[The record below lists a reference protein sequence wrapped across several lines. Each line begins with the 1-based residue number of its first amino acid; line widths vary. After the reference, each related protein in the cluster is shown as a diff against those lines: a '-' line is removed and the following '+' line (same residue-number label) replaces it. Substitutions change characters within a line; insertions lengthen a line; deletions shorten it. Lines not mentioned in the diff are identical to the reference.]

1 VLRKAKRGQRA
12 YLKQTQAA
20 GALAARQPDVG
31 WHETLAA
38 NGAGWAPPG
47 APQAPSTPVAATA
60 ATETPAVQTE
70 FLRVLEV
77 VTRMCDH
84 VIEYIEADRAERQ
97 LLVESLASM
106 VQTLAEI
113 SAANTVTIPTPTPV
127 PTPVPTPIPA
137 PPAPPRE
144 RVLGGSM
151 PAGPE
156 PIPWRDT
163 DPLIDLREPEPFG
176 NGHEPEIFID
186 LREPEPFGNGHEPEI
201 FIDLTRPDLDDEMT
215 TPGPSQR
222 TAVEV
227 RCRFGEGERWVGGFE
242 IVDVLSTDDAWK
254 YRLRRQRDGAI
265 LPQLFDAASI
275 RHIETFEELVAP
287 DDKRWSRL

>member
-1 VLRKAKRGQRA
+1 MRKKAKKRA
-12 YLKQTQAA
+12 RRAAEQQAQAA
-20 GALAARQPDVG
+20 SALAAAHTEAG
-31 WHETLAA
+31 WHALATD
-38 NGAGWAPPG
+38 GGGSTPPG
-47 APQAPSTPVAATA
+47 APLTPSAPPAPTPN
-60 ATETPAVQTE
+60 ATESPAVQAE

-97 LLVESLASM
+97 LLVETLASM
-106 VQTLAEI
+106 VHTLGEI
-113 SAANTVTIPTPTPV
+113 STANATAIA
-127 PTPVPTPIPA
+127 PA
-137 PPAPPRE
+137 PARE
-144 RVLGGSM
+144 RVVGGSM

-163 DPLIDLREPEPFG
+163 DPLIDLREHEPIG
-176 NGHEPEIFID
+176 NGHEPEV
-186 LREPEPFGNGHEPEI
+186 
-201 FIDLTRPDLDDEMT
+201 FIDLTREELDEQPT
-215 TPGPSQR
+215 TEPGPSHR
-222 TAVEV
+222 TPVEV

-275 RHIETFEELVAP
+275 RHIETFEELVTP

>member
-1 VLRKAKRGQRA
+1 MLRKAKKGQRA

-20 GALAARQPDVG
+20 GALAARQPDAG
-31 WHETLAA
+31 WHALAA
-38 NGAGWAPPG
+38 NGTGWAPPG
-47 APQAPSTPVAATA
+47 APQAPGTPAAATA
-60 ATETPAVQTE
+60 ATVATETPAIQTE

-97 LLVESLASM
+97 LLVESLSSM

-113 SAANTVTIPTPTPV
+113 SAANTAPITAPT
-127 PTPVPTPIPA
+127 TPIPA
-137 PPAPPRE
+137 SIQGPPAPPRE

-156 PIPWRDT
+156 PIPWRDA
-163 DPLIDLREPEPFG
+163 DPLIDLREPEP
-176 NGHEPEIFID
+176 
-186 LREPEPFGNGHEPEI
+186 LGNGHEPEI
-201 FIDLTRPDLDDEMT
+201 FIDLTQPDLDDETT
-215 TPGPSQR
+215 TPGPSHH

-275 RHIETFEELVAP
+275 RHIETFEELVTP

>member
-1 VLRKAKRGQRA
+1 VLRKAKKGQRA

-20 GALAARQPDVG
+20 GALAARQPDAG
-31 WHETLAA
+31 WHALAA
-38 NGAGWAPPG
+38 NGTGWAPPG
-47 APQAPSTPVAATA
+47 APQAPGTPAAATA
-60 ATETPAVQTE
+60 ATVATETPAIQTE

-113 SAANTVTIPTPTPV
+113 SAANTAPI
-127 PTPVPTPIPA
+127 PTPIPTPIQG

-156 PIPWRDT
+156 PIPWRDA
-163 DPLIDLREPEPFG
+163 DPLIDLREPEP
-176 NGHEPEIFID
+176 
-186 LREPEPFGNGHEPEI
+186 LGNGHEPEI
-201 FIDLTRPDLDDEMT
+201 FIDLTQPDLDDETT
-215 TPGPSQR
+215 TPGPSHH

-275 RHIETFEELVAP
+275 RHIETFEELVTP